1 MAPLQN
7 TVIKIDQKRKT
18 KNSERRGK
26 VMLIAQVFNQSMG
39 MLPCDFS
46 QAVET
51 SYWSEVTSMVEK

>member
-26 VMLIAQVFNQSMG
+26 VMLMAQVFNQSLG

-51 SYWSEVTSMVEK
+51 SY